1 MLDDAEQPDPFISE
15 EIPSTGRNL
24 KWPETKIC
32 VATTWFYRQI
42 DRKKSR
48 MCGPVCSIWVKICSS
63 FFIYSVGELLNS
75 LQRRTSGASWSEIT
89 NLQIFLDSALFLMRV
104 CETTTLISSANPS
117 LQNMDATGFR
127 VCLKELYETRYDPV
141 SVGYVVLG
149 GQSMQKALDFMIA
162 NCHVFIRSSFTN
174 YVICTDVTCNH
185 SLAFFI

>member
-1 MLDDAEQPDPFISE
+1 M
-15 EIPSTGRNL
+15 TGNQNL
-24 KWPETKIC
+24 
-32 VATTWFYRQI
+32 
-42 DRKKSR
+42 
-48 MCGPVCSIWVKICSS
+48 CGDHLILPPNWSKEVKNVWAS
-63 FFIYSVGELLNS
+63 LLNMRQNLFKLFS
-75 LQRRTSGASWSEIT
+75 YIFSGRVDKQPPKTNISGASWSEIT
-89 NLQIFLDSALFLMRV
+89 NLQIFLDAALFLMRV
-104 CETTTLISSANPS
+104 CETTTLISSSNPS

-174 YVICTDVTCNH
+174 YVICTDVTCNN